1 MANVLNP
8 EPESITL
15 NTTLEP
21 TTLEPA
27 TELEQPP
34 FESTSN
40 PETAE
45 VVEVP
50 ALDADAP
57 TEPVAKAVPV
67 EAAPAEEIA
76 PEIVAQAE
84 PVVEAKAEP
93 VVAAAAEPVVEAKA
107 EPVVAAK
114 AEPVVEAKAE
124 PVVEA
129 KAEPVVAA
137 VAETAAEIQAA
148 PEAAPPATA
157 AAPVAR
163 AKAPEHGLESMD
175 DFSAALAAFEREQAA
190 EAAAVEAYGDKIVS
204 GTVIKQTEKHLV
216 VDVGLKSEGLVPLE
230 QVLDHSGAVRFN
242 PGDVIDV
249 VIEREEPEGGYL
261 VSFER
266 AQRLR
271 IWDTIEKAANDKT
284 PMTGTV
290 ISRVKGGLT
299 VDIGLKAFLP
309 GSQLEIRP
317 VRNLD
322 GYLGQ
327 QIEVRVIKLNKK
339 RGNVVVSRKEI
350 LEEEQNAKRSTT
362 LEHLGEGAI
371 LTGTV
376 KNLTD
381 YGAFVDLGGIDGLLH
396 ITDMSWGRLTHP
408 RDLVNVGDE
417 IQVKVLK
424 FDKDKQR
431 VSLGFKQLT
440 PDPWLDASERYPVGA
455 HVKGR
460 VLSVT
465 DYGAFVELEQG
476 IEGLVHLSEMT
487 WSKRLKHPS
496 KLVKPGDEVETV
508 VLSVNPADRRISL
521 GMKQLLE
528 NPWENLTEKY
538 PTGAVVEGRVRNL
551 TDFGAFIE
559 IEDGIDGLVHVS
571 NLSWTKRVKHPSEI
585 VKKGEKVKAVVLGV
599 EPAEPAS
606 LAGHQAVA
614 ARRLGELLRL
624 ASGGRRGPRQG
635 AADGAIWS
643 LRRDRGGCRGSLPHL
658 RGRRRRRIEAGDGP
672 GARLQDHQDQRRGE
686 EGGLEPARHRPGG
699 QPHTGRAL
707 QGGYSQASGLQL
719 HHHARRPDQLAQ
731 GRALSRFPFR
741 HQCTT
746 AALRGGRCCLDFVFH
761 SFSLCPASTL
771 ASATPGVSF
780 QVKESSTMPRN
791 VDARIPYSAE
801 FQP

>member
-1 MANVLNP
+1 MPNVLNP

-15 NTTLEP
+15 NTELETP
-21 TTLEPA
+21 TLEPA
-27 TELEQPP
+27 TEFEQPSY
-34 FESTSN
+34 ESTSN

-45 VVEVP
+45 VVTADDLA
-50 ALDADAP
+50 ALDADAA
-57 TEPVAKAVPV
+57 T
-67 EAAPAEEIA
+67 
-76 PEIVAQAE
+76 E
-84 PVVEAKAEP
+84 PVVEAAQ
-93 VVAAAAEPVVEAKA
+93 VD
-107 EPVVAAK
+107 
-114 AEPVVEAKAE
+114 
-124 PVVEA
+124 
-129 KAEPVVAA
+129 
-137 VAETAAEIQAA
+137 ETPQGATTV
-148 PEAAPPATA
+148 EAAPVEELQTEVEVESPSLAATVAEPAEEATEVSGQPAPEVVPVAKTVPA
-157 AAPVAR
+157 AAPHAHE
-163 AKAPEHGLESMD
+163 AHGTEPMD

-230 QVLDHSGAVRFN
+230 QVLDHTGAVKFHA
-242 PGDVIDV
+242 GDVIEV
-249 VIEREEPEGGYL
+249 VIEGEEPEGGYL
-261 VSFER
+261 VNYER
-266 AQRLR
+266 AQKLR
-271 IWDTIEKAANDKT
+271 VWDVIEKAANEKT
-284 PMTGTV
+284 PVIGTV
-290 ISRVKGGLT
+290 VSRVKGGLT

-350 LEEEQNAKRSTT
+350 LEEEQNEKRSTT
-362 LEHLGEGAI
+362 LEQLGEGAV

-440 PDPWLDASERYPVGA
+440 PDPWLDATERYPVGA
-455 HVKGR
+455 RVHGR

-521 GMKQLLE
+521 GMKQLLD
-528 NPWENLTEKY
+528 NPWENLTERY
-538 PTGAVVEGRVRNL
+538 PAGTVVEGRVRNL

-571 NLSWTKRVKHPSEI
+571 NLSWTKRVKHPSEV

-599 EPAEPAS
+599 EP
-606 LAGHQAVA
+606 QN
-614 ARRLGELLRL
+614 RRLSLGIKQLQPDVWESFFASHRVGDVVHGKVLRT
-624 ASGGRRGPRQG
+624 AQFG
-635 AADGAIWS
+635 AFVEIAEGVEGLCHIS
-643 LRRDRGGCRGSLPHL
+643 
-658 RGRRRRRIEAGDGP
+658 EAGD
-672 GARLQDHQDQRRGE
+672 
-686 EGGLEPARHRPGG
+686 EGGGPSKLE
-699 QPHTGRAL
+699 TGLEHDFKIIKINVEEKKVGLSLRSISGHEASRAEV
-707 QGGYSQASGLQL
+707 QDYKAE
-719 HHHARRPDQLAQ
+719 REP
-731 GRALSRFPFR
+731 
-741 HQCTT
+741 
-746 AALRGGRCCLDFVFH
+746 RGGSH
-761 SFSLCPASTL
+761 KAP
-771 ASATPGVSF
+771 VS
-780 QVKESSTMPRN
+780 SSTTTLGDLINWKSER
-791 VDARIPYSAE
+791 
-801 FQP
+801 

>member
-1 MANVLNP
+1 MADVLNP
-8 EPESITL
+8 ETESTTL
-15 NTTLEP
+15 NTELEMP
-21 TTLEPA
+21 TLEPA
-27 TELEQPP
+27 TEQEQPLH
-34 FESTSN
+34 ESTSN

-45 VVEVP
+45 VNPP
-50 ALDADAP
+50 AMDADATNQP
-57 TEPVAKAVPV
+57 
-67 EAAPAEEIA
+67 
-76 PEIVAQAE
+76 
-84 PVVEAKAEP
+84 
-93 VVAAAAEPVVEAKA
+93 AAAADQVATSEQATAPEQGSAA
-107 EPVVAAK
+107 EPEAQQTAAP
-114 AEPVVEAKAE
+114 ES
-124 PVVEA
+124 
-129 KAEPVVAA
+129 AA
-137 VAETAAEIQAA
+137 TAAEETPA
-148 PEAAPPATA
+148 PATA
-157 AAPVAR
+157 HAHEG
-163 AKAPEHGLESMD
+163 EHTESME
-175 DFSAALAAFEREQAA
+175 DFSAALEAFEREQAA
-190 EAAAVEAYGDKIVS
+190 EAAAVAEYGDKVVS
-204 GTVIKQTEKHLV
+204 GTVIKQTDKHLV

-230 QVLDHSGAVRFN
+230 QVLDHTGAAKFQ
-242 PGDVIDV
+242 PGDVIEV

-261 VSFER
+261 VSYEK

-271 IWDTIEKAANDKT
+271 VWDTIEKAANDKT
-284 PMTGTV
+284 PVIGTIV
-290 ISRVKGGLT
+290 SRVKGGLT
-299 VDIGLKAFLP
+299 VDIGMKAFLP

-350 LEEEQNAKRSTT
+350 LEDEQNAKRGHT
-362 LEHLGEGAI
+362 LEQLGEGAV

-424 FDKDKQR
+424 FDKEKQR

-528 NPWENLTEKY
+528 NPWEHLTERY
-538 PTGAVVEGRVRNL
+538 PAGTVVEGRVRNL

-599 EPAEPAS
+599 EPQNRRLSLGIKQLQPDVWESFFATHRVGDVVHGKVLRTAQFGAFVEIAEGVEGLCHISEAVS
-606 LAGHQAVA
+606 DDGVA
-614 ARRLGELLRL
+614 AKMD
-624 ASGGRRGPRQG
+624 QG
-635 AADGAIWS
+635 DEHDFKIIKINVEEKKVGLS
-643 LRRDRGGCRGSLPHL
+643 LRSTAH
-658 RGRRRRRIEAGDGP
+658 EAS
-672 GARLQDHQDQRRGE
+672 
-686 EGGLEPARHRPGG
+686 
-699 QPHTGRAL
+699 RATVES
-707 QGGYSQASGLQL
+707 YKAEN
-719 HHHARRPDQLAQ
+719 Q
-731 GRALSRFPFR
+731 GRNQGHKP
-741 HQCTT
+741 
-746 AALRGGRCCLDFVFH
+746 
-761 SFSLCPASTL
+761 
-771 ASATPGVSF
+771 VS
-780 QVKESSTMPRN
+780 SSTTTLGDLINWRKN
-791 VDARIPYSAE
+791 ER
-801 FQP
+801 

>member
-15 NTTLEP
+15 TTELETPTLES
-21 TTLEPA
+21 A
-27 TELEQPP
+27 TELEQPSS
-34 FESTSN
+34 ESTSN
-40 PETAE
+40 PETAQA
-45 VVEVP
+45 VENS

-57 TEPVAKAVPV
+57 TEPVV
-67 EAAPAEEIA
+67 EAAPAETVSA
-76 PEIVAQAE
+76 
-84 PVVEAKAEP
+84 
-93 VVAAAAEPVVEAKA
+93 
-107 EPVVAAK
+107 
-114 AEPVVEAKAE
+114 
-124 PVVEA
+124 
-129 KAEPVVAA
+129 
-137 VAETAAEIQAA
+137 
-148 PEAAPPATA
+148 EAAPAVEVVPELAIPAEAVAVVESAPVAAEAAPVETAPVA
-157 AAPVAR
+157 AAPVAVVPE
-163 AKAPEHGLESMD
+163 KAHAEHGLESMD

-190 EAAAVEAYGDKIVS
+190 EAAAVEAYGDKIVT
-204 GTVIKQTEKHLV
+204 GTVLKQTEKHLV
-216 VDVGLKSEGLVPLE
+216 IDVGLKSEGLVPLN
-230 QVLDHSGAVRFN
+230 QVLDHTGAVKFQ
-242 PGDVIDV
+242 PGETIEV

-261 VSFER
+261 VSYER

-271 IWDTIEKAANDKT
+271 VWDVIEKAANDKT
-284 PMTGTV
+284 PVIGTV
-290 ISRVKGGLT
+290 VSRVKGGLT

-362 LEHLGEGAI
+362 LEHLGEGAV

-440 PDPWLDASERYPVGA
+440 PDPWLDAAERYPVGA
-455 HVKGR
+455 HVHGR

-496 KLVKPGDEVETV
+496 KLVKPNDEVETV

-538 PTGAVVEGRVRNL
+538 PAGTVVEGRVRNL

-599 EPAEPAS
+599 EP
-606 LAGHQAVA
+606 QN
-614 ARRLGELLRL
+614 RRLSLGIKQLQPDVWESFFAQHRVGDVVHGKVLRT
-624 ASGGRRGPRQG
+624 AQFG
-635 AADGAIWS
+635 AFVEIAEGVEGLCHIS
-643 LRRDRGGCRGSLPHL
+643 
-658 RGRRRRRIEAGDGP
+658 EAGDDGGP
-672 GARLQDHQDQRRGE
+672 SKLE
-686 EGGLEPARHRPGG
+686 TGLEHDFKIIKINVEEKKVGLSLRAIG
-699 QPHTGRAL
+699 QEATRATVES
-707 QGGYSQASGLQL
+707 YSNSK
-719 HHHARRPDQLAQ
+719 
-731 GRALSRFPFR
+731 
-741 HQCTT
+741 
-746 AALRGGRCCLDFVFH
+746 
-761 SFSLCPASTL
+761 
-771 ASATPGVSF
+771 TPVS
-780 QVKESSTMPRN
+780 SSTTTLGDLINWRKSE
-791 VDARIPYSAE
+791 R
-801 FQP
+801 

>member
-15 NTTLEP
+15 NTELETP
-21 TTLEPA
+21 TLEPA
-27 TELEQPP
+27 TETEQPS

-40 PETAE
+40 PEKAA
-45 VVEVP
+45 VAQSP
-50 ALDADAP
+50 ALDADAS
-57 TEPVAKAVPV
+57 TEPVKAVT
-67 EAAPAEEIA
+67 AEETA
-76 PEIVAQAE
+76 PEAQAE
-84 PVVEAKAEP
+84 ATAEP
-93 VVAAAAEPVVEAKA
+93 APAAHD
-107 EPVVAAK
+107 
-114 AEPVVEAKAE
+114 
-124 PVVEA
+124 
-129 KAEPVVAA
+129 
-137 VAETAAEIQAA
+137 TQA
-148 PEAAPPATA
+148 
-157 AAPVAR
+157 
-163 AKAPEHGLESMD
+163 ESMD
-175 DFSAALAAFEREQAA
+175 DFSAALEAFEREQAA
-190 EAAAVEAYGDKIVS
+190 EAAAVEAYGDKVVP
-204 GTVIKQTEKHLV
+204 GTVVKQTEKHLV

-230 QVLDHSGAVRFN
+230 QVTDHTGAVKFN

-261 VSFER
+261 VSYER
-266 AQRLR
+266 AQRLKV
-271 IWDTIEKAANDKT
+271 WDSIEKAANEKT
-284 PMTGTV
+284 PMLGTV
-290 ISRVKGGLT
+290 VSRVKGGLT

-309 GSQLEIRP
+309 GSQIEIRP

-350 LEEEQNAKRSTT
+350 LEEEQNSKRSAT
-362 LEHLGEGAI
+362 LEHLGEDAV

-440 PDPWLDASERYPVGA
+440 PDPWLDAAERYPVGA

-521 GMKQLLE
+521 GMKQLME

-538 PTGAVVEGRVRNL
+538 PTGSVVEGRVRNL

-571 NLSWTKRVKHPSEI
+571 NLSWTKRVKHPSEV

-599 EPAEPAS
+599 EP
-606 LAGHQAVA
+606 QN
-614 ARRLGELLRL
+614 RRLSLGIKQLQPDVWESFFATHRVGDVVHGKVLRT
-624 ASGGRRGPRQG
+624 AQFG
-635 AADGAIWS
+635 AFVEIAEGVEGLCHIS
-643 LRRDRGGCRGSLPHL
+643 
-658 RGRRRRRIEAGDGP
+658 EAGDD
-672 GARLQDHQDQRRGE
+672 GATKLE
-686 EGGLEPARHRPGG
+686 TGLEHEFKIIKINVEEKKVGLSLRAVGG
-699 QPHTGRAL
+699 HEASRA
-707 QGGYSQASGLQL
+707 QVESYKADA
-719 HHHARRPDQLAQ
+719 HKHP
-731 GRALSRFPFR
+731 
-741 HQCTT
+741 
-746 AALRGGRCCLDFVFH
+746 
-761 SFSLCPASTL
+761 
-771 ASATPGVSF
+771 VS
-780 QVKESSTMPRN
+780 SSTTTLGDLINWRKGE
-791 VDARIPYSAE
+791 R
-801 FQP
+801 